1 MGKYKCGGCH
11 KHITDNNWSYVQGYC
26 RDCQPSERRAINP
39 RRVSDTTISEG
50 FVLLQIDK
58 VKLKDH
64 VARLQMKVIFL
75 QVKIENT
82 IKCECDFD
90 KWEPES
96 TGHTFEC
103 PRHKEILRRM
113 RSVSDD

>member
-1 MGKYKCGGCH
+1 
-11 KHITDNNWSYVQGYC
+11 
-26 RDCQPSERRAINP
+26 
-39 RRVSDTTISEG
+39 
-50 FVLLQIDK
+50 
-58 VKLKDH
+58 
-64 VARLQMKVIFL
+64 MKVIFL